1 MKKCLGHGYRSGF
14 TMIEIVAVVAILT
27 IIAGAAIPVVSKSVE
42 RAAKKATREELE
54 MLAAAALEH
63 VRDTGT
69 LPATAAALGTSSS
82 TPGWSGPYIGSLETD
97 ARSGLPAHEVDG
109 WSRPYRFR
117 ISGSVLTIDSRG
129 PDGAIGGTDD
139 IAVSADA
146 TAVLRELT
154 LSKLSVL
161 NRAVLNY
168 NAVYQSTDPLPGNW
182 SQALSRL
189 VSRGLLPSAAG
200 FQQDAFGSPFVGV
213 PAGASPLVEVGST
226 NVGLP

>member
-1 MKKCLGHGYRSGF
+1 
-14 TMIEIVAVVAILT
+14 MIEIVAVVAILT
-27 IIAGAAIPVVSKSVE
+27 IIAGVAIPVVSKTIE

-63 VRDTGT
+63 VRDTGA
-69 LPATAAALGTSSS
+69 LPATAAELGTTSS

-97 ARSGLPAHEVDG
+97 ARSGRPAHEVDG

-117 ISGSVLTIDSRG
+117 ITGSVLRIDSPG
-129 PDGAIGGTDD
+129 PDGVIGGTDD

-146 TAVLRELT
+146 TPVLRELT
-154 LSKLSVL
+154 LAKLDVL

-168 NAVYQSTDPLPGNW
+168 NAIYQTTDPLPGNW

-189 VSRGLLPSAAG
+189 VTRGFLPSAAHY
-200 FQQDAFGSPFVGV
+200 QEDAYGSIFVGV
-213 PAGASPLVEVGST
+213 PAGASPLVQVAST
-226 NVGLP
+226 NVGQP